1 MADYRTLALEYFQTR
16 RDTFFNSYLEIL
28 RVPSISTDPEHKQ
41 DMAQAAEWLADR
53 MTKLGFDKAKA
64 MPTGLHPIV
73 YAENLSAGAG
83 APTVL
88 IYGHYDVQPADP
100 LELWETPPFDP
111 TIRGENLYARGA
123 SDMKGQVMAA
133 MAAVE
138 CILQNPLPCNLK
150 FFIEGEEEIGS
161 PSLDDFL
168 HTHKDL
174 LKADV
179 VLNLDSGMLSPDLPA
194 ISYTLRGMAAFELR
208 VSGPKRDL
216 HSGIFGG
223 SVHNSA
229 QALCELL
236 AGMHDQNGC
245 VTLPGF
251 YDKVAAL
258 DEKER
263 KQLAELPGGDTF
275 YRDESGVPQLWGEP
289 EFTATERTGARP
301 TLEIN
306 GILSGFTGAGTKT
319 VIPARAMA
327 KITTRLVSGQHPD
340 EVAQQLRTY
349 LEKNAPPTITWELD
363 YLGGGVPFTADL
375 NLPALKAFGQ
385 ALESVW
391 HREPLYIRQGGSIPV
406 APAMKD
412 AVGLD
417 SILSGF
423 GLPDDNQ
430 HAPNEKQHLPTWY
443 RGIEVLIHFFY
454 NL

>member
-1 MADYRTLALEYFQTR
+1 
-16 RDTFFNSYLEIL
+16 
-28 RVPSISTDPEHKQ
+28 
-41 DMAQAAEWLADR
+41 
-53 MTKLGFDKAKA
+53 
-64 MPTGLHPIV
+64 
-73 YAENLSAGAG
+73 
-83 APTVL
+83 
-88 IYGHYDVQPADP
+88 
-100 LELWETPPFDP
+100 
-111 TIRGENLYARGA
+111 
-123 SDMKGQVMAA
+123 MAA
-133 MAAVE
+133 LAAVE
-138 CILQNPLPCNLK
+138 CILQNPLPANLK

-168 HTHKDL
+168 HANKEL

-194 ISYTLRGMAAFELR
+194 ISSTLRGLAAFELR

-251 YDKVAAL
+251 YDKVALL
-258 DEKER
+258 DDKER
-263 KQLAELPGGDTF
+263 KQMAELPGGDSF
-275 YRDESGVPQLWGEP
+275 YQDESGVPQLWGER

-319 VIPARAMA
+319 VIPAKAMA
-327 KITTRLVSGQHPD
+327 KITTRLVADQHPD
-340 EVAQQLRTY
+340 EVAQQLRAW

-385 ALESVW
+385 ALETVW
-391 HREPLYIRQGGSIPV
+391 HRKPLYIRQGGSIPV
-406 APAMKD
+406 APAMKEI
-412 AVGLD
+412 VGLD